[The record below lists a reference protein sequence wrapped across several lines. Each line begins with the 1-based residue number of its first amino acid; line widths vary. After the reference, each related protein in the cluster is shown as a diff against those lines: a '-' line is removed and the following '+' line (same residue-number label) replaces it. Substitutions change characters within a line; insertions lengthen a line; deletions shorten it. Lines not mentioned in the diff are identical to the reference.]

1 MIVKSKE
8 ALGWSL
14 TLSQYMYRH
23 IDHCRMIDDVLG
35 IGHPSVQVST
45 GK

>member
-1 MIVKSKE
+1 
-8 ALGWSL
+8 
-14 TLSQYMYRH
+14 MYRH
-23 IDHCRMIDDVLG
+23 IDHLGKLFSIDDVLG